1 MNLKPYYDAVVTAEA
16 RVQDLAGQINA
27 LFEKNQT
34 EDALKLRPDLDL
46 AKATAKNANDLYLSM
61 RDAVGEGQTPA
72 QRFVPASGTPDPQT
86 PIKDVRATPEY
97 FSAFFS
103 AFRSGASPRSI
114 KAGMHRA
121 EQYNI
126 LLNALTE
133 TGGNPVGEEGGFL
146 LPVEFDNKI
155 RELMRQFKDLAMP
168 QYFNIETVTAYSGW
182 RAVEQAAAA
191 LPFAAIVENVTL
203 AATESP
209 VFSKLEYT
217 IVDYGGYLPV
227 TNDLL
232 SDTPVNLM
240 TYLAGWFAKKVVLTN
255 NSLILA
261 AINALT
267 PVAVTDYKT
276 SLQYIKTALNKTL
289 DPDIAAGA
297 TIFTNQSGLDVL
309 DQLDDGTGRPL
320 LQPDVSN
327 ATEFRVKGR
336 ELVVLSDAQWPLKTG
351 TKARVAIGDGRQ
363 LLTFFRRQAFEMAAT
378 TIGGD
383 AWRLNNTEV
392 RGIMRAD
399 VVTMDADAMS
409 VLDVTVP

>member
-16 RVQDLAGQINA
+16 RVQDLAGRINA
-27 LFEKNQT
+27 LFENNQT
-34 EDALKLRPDLDL
+34 DEALKLRPDLDL
-46 AKATAKNANDLYLSM
+46 AKSAAKNANDLYLSM
-61 RDAVGEGQTPA
+61 RDAVSDGQTPA
-72 QRFVPASGTPDPQT
+72 QRFVPAGGNPEPQT
-86 PIKDVRATPEY
+86 PAKDARATPEY
-97 FSAFFS
+97 SAAFFN
-103 AFRSGASPRSI
+103 AFRAGASPRSI

-121 EQYNI
+121 EQYGI
-126 LLNALTE
+126 LMNALTE
-133 TGGNPVGEEGGFL
+133 TGGSPVGEEGGFL
-146 LPVEFDNKI
+146 LPVDFDNKI
-155 RELMRQFKDLAMP
+155 RELMRQYKDLAAP

-191 LPFAAIVENVTL
+191 LPFAAIVENQSL
-203 AATESP
+203 AAAESP
-209 VFSKLEYT
+209 LFSKLEYT

-232 SDTPVNLM
+232 ADTPVNLM
-240 TYLAGWFAKKVVLTN
+240 NYLAGWFAKKVVLTN

-261 AINALT
+261 AVNALS

-289 DPDIAAGA
+289 DPNISASA

-327 ATEFRVKGR
+327 ATEFRIKGR
-336 ELVVLSDAQWPLKTG
+336 EVVVLSDAQWAIKSSTI
-351 TKARVAIGDGRQ
+351 ARVAIGDGRQ
-363 LLTFFRRQAFEMAAT
+363 LLTFFRRAAFEMAAT

-409 VLDVTVP
+409 VLDITVP

>member
-46 AKATAKNANDLYLSM
+46 AKSAAKNANDLYLSM
-61 RDAVGEGQTPA
+61 RDAVSDGQTPA
-72 QRFVPASGTPDPQT
+72 QRFVPAGGPPDSQP
-86 PIKDVRATPEY
+86 PAKDLRATPEY
-97 FSAFFS
+97 SAAFFN
-103 AFRSGASPRSI
+103 AFRAGASPRSI
-114 KAGMHRA
+114 KSGLHRSD
-121 EQYNI
+121 QYGI
-126 LLNALTE
+126 LMNALTE
-133 TGGNPVGEEGGFL
+133 TGGSPAGEEGGFL

-155 RELMRQFKDLAMP
+155 RELMRQYKDLAVP
-168 QYFNIETVTAYSGW
+168 QYFNVENVTAYSGW
-182 RAVEQAAAA
+182 RAVEESAAA
-191 LPFAAIVENVTL
+191 LPFAAITENQSL
-203 AATESP
+203 AAAESP
-209 VFSKLEYT
+209 LFNKLEYT

-261 AINALT
+261 IINALT
-267 PVAVTDYKT
+267 PVSVTDYKT

-289 DPDIAAGA
+289 DPNISASA

-327 ATEFRVKGR
+327 ATEFRIKGR
-336 ELVVLSDAQWPLKTG
+336 EVVVLSDAQWAIKSSTI
-351 TKARVAIGDGRQ
+351 ARVAIGDGRQ
-363 LLTFFRRQAFEMAAT
+363 LLTFFRRAAFEMAAT

-383 AWRLNNTEV
+383 AWRYNNTEV

-399 VVTMDADAMS
+399 VVKMDSAAMS
-409 VLDVTVP
+409 VLDVTLP